1 MSLPS
6 QQVLGCYALPGR
18 VPDSRPAIAQA
29 VTAEKIGLGT
39 VWLSEKWGTKDP
51 GAILGAI
58 SATTSNIR
66 LGLATTNFLTRH
78 PLTLASMGMTLQSLS
93 GGRLLFGVG
102 RGEVVGTRW
111 RDTGLP
117 VQTNAMLRDHADIT
131 RRLWAGETVSYNGPG
146 GDYPAVALHR
156 PLPDVPPP
164 PILLGTY
171 GPKTLQLAGRYFD
184 GVILTGYLTT
194 GAVRRMADVVKKAAA
209 DAGRD
214 PAAVMVVATV
224 ITVADLPEEVERE
237 TVVGRAVQYFETSY
251 GDVVAAAN
259 GWDSEPIRAL
269 RSHPMFADMGNLNA
283 NLTYLRRELVEV
295 GEVIPQEWLTNSCAI
310 GTAQACA
317 GRLHEYLTAGA
328 DQVILHGSTADLLAS
343 TVTAFNNTAF
353 SNTAFSNAALDN
365 AAREQPASQGR

>member
-6 QQVLGCYALPGR
+6 QEVLGCYVLPGR
-18 VPDSRPAIAQA
+18 VPDSRPAVTQA
-29 VTAEKIGLGT
+29 ITAEQIGLGT

-51 GAILGAI
+51 GAILGAV
-58 SATTSNIR
+58 SARTTHIR

-78 PLTLASMGMTLQSLS
+78 PLTLASMGLTLQSLS

-117 VQTNAMLRDHADIT
+117 VQTNVMLRDHAALT
-131 RRLWAGETVSYNGPG
+131 RRLWAGETVSYHGPG
-146 GDYPAVALHR
+146 GDYPALALHR

-164 PILLGTY
+164 PLLLGTY
-171 GPKTLQLAGRYFD
+171 GPRTLRLAGRYFD
-184 GVILTGYLTT
+184 GVVLPGYLTVE
-194 GAVRRMADVVKKAAA
+194 AVRRLAGVVKAAAA

-224 ITVADLPEEVERE
+224 ITVADLPPEKERE
-237 TVVGRAVQYFETSY
+237 TVAGRAVQYFQSAY
-251 GDVVAAAN
+251 GDAVAAEN
-259 GWDSEPIRAL
+259 GWDSGPIRRL
-269 RSHPMFADMGNLNA
+269 RAHPKFAGLGSINA
-283 NLTYLRRELVEV
+283 NLTFLRGELVEV
-295 GEVIPQEWLTNSCAI
+295 SDVIPAQWLTASCAI

-317 GRLHEYLTAGA
+317 DRVDEYLKAGA

-343 TVTAFNNTAF
+343 TVNAFN
-353 SNTAFSNAALDN
+353 
-365 AAREQPASQGR
+365 RKERGRRISPGAVPSLG